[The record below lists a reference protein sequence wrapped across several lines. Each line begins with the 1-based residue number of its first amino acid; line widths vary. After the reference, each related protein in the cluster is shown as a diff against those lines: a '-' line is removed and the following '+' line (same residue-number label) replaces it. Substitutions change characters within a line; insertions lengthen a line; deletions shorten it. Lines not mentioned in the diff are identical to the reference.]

1 MRLGF
6 SNRVLASLFH
16 LKNKRSVS
24 YTIHSARL
32 TLMKNFT
39 HHYIGLQHVDRQTV
53 IDHHQTSIASE
64 LFTTTPDQL
73 CILMDG
79 TYIYIQKSSYY
90 EMQRRTYSLHKH
102 RHLVKPMM
110 ITPSPGFAYM
120 VVLNFIFV
128 VLDAEFCAE
137 SNGGIFK
144 GGCPSKSG
152 TLPGITAFSEN
163 LVETGYILTIIE
175 PFLADGKKNDAS
187 IAKNILYNNDQ
198 AILNWLHDDD
208 IIMIDRGFRDAVK
221 TIEMFGFHAAMS
233 RFLNG
238 SKQFSTTDANYS
250 CCITKSRWAIES
262 ANGKIKP
269 FKYFN
274 QTIQNSIIPSASD
287 YLHIVCAIV
296 NAYLSPAIRDPVKDS
311 SLVILVG
318 SYQVRQAKSY
328 ILEHLKRSELDPND
342 LEFTVELCEQHSDLI
357 RIRFVSRHSTNQ
369 NHLATVQFDTYQDEP
384 IQGWYCTGHTGARVV
399 GCYVYIAAFIWYL
412 GVCRAE
418 YNDKGHSLSAQH
430 LFQVVENY
438 LQYAEK

>member
-110 ITPSPGFAYM
+110 ITPS
-120 VVLNFIFV
+120 
-128 VLDAEFCAE
+128 
-137 SNGGIFK
+137 
-144 GGCPSKSG
+144 
-152 TLPGITAFSEN
+152 
-163 LVETGYILTIIE
+163 TGYILTIIE

-399 GCYVYIAAFIWYL
+399 GCYVHIAALIWYL

>member
-110 ITPSPGFAYM
+110 ITPS
-120 VVLNFIFV
+120 
-128 VLDAEFCAE
+128 
-137 SNGGIFK
+137 
-144 GGCPSKSG
+144 
-152 TLPGITAFSEN
+152 
-163 LVETGYILTIIE
+163 
-175 PFLADGKKNDAS
+175 
-187 IAKNILYNNDQ
+187 